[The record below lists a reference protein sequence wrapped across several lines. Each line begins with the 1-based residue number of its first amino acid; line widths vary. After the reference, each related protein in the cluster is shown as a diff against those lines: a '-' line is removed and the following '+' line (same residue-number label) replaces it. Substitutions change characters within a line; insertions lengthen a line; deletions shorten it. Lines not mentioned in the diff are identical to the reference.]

1 MEEHRGR
8 QRDDRPIT
16 KAFGVQELPL
26 SIPRL
31 LSNGRGLDLPDYL
44 TDKEICEI
52 AATSAAHDN
61 FWCCGDMLR
70 WLQKHKRRTDQY
82 SWQNVGKRWEK
93 AGCLEHGTIDNYKS
107 LAKKYSP
114 EQRTQNLT
122 HGYYDAAGTLPP
134 EQRDKMLEQAE
145 LEAWN
150 LPKIQEA
157 AREKRESNSA

>member
-82 SWQNVGKRWEK
+82 SSQNVGKRWEK

-114 EQRTQNLT
+114 EQRTHNLT
-122 HGYYDAAGTLPP
+122 HGTMTQP
-134 EQRDKMLEQAE
+134 EHCR
-145 LEAWN
+145 
-150 LPKIQEA
+150 
-157 AREKRESNSA
+157 RRSATKCWSRQN